1 MDFRAMLKSK
11 QYAKWGKEKDD
22 PDWGN
27 LKATEDERRA
37 SLRDMKVRTSLLGL
51 FCVFTR
57 VFCNPCLIWF
67 DLI

>member
-37 SLRDMKVRTSLLGL
+37 SLRDMKVRTSLVW
-51 FCVFTR
+51 FFTR
-57 VFCNPCLIWF
+57 VLQPLFDLIWF
-67 DLI
+67 DLV

>member
-37 SLRDMKVRTSLLGL
+37 SLRDMKVRTSLVW
-51 FCVFTR
+51 FFTR
-57 VFCNPCLIWF
+57 VFCNLCLI
-67 DLI
+67 

>member
-1 MDFRAMLKSK
+1 MLKSK

-51 FCVFTR
+51 FCFYPCVLQPVF
-57 VFCNPCLIWF
+57 NLIWF
-67 DLI
+67 DLV